1 MKKIGIK
8 LADGTFYPVLE
19 EGEVKTR
26 RLELSTAKDN
36 QTKVQIDLYRSETG
50 TMDDA
55 EYLDTLEITNLNPQ
69 LIADTSL
76 NLSVGLDENNELT
89 AAVVDSETGE
99 KSEVQVQLVNR
110 TLAEREANDDASESV
125 LLTDEKLF
133 DIPDFGDLDAE
144 PGRIEEPLEGFDE
157 APAEEKALEESADS
171 TVAADFESTESAGAA
186 DPTEDVP
193 NPTDEFAQESVSD
206 SSFDLPDF
214 DDNAFGEKTADS
226 SADTASSSA
235 ETVVEKEDSF
245 EATETS
251 DQLNEEDFSL
261 PDFDEGTSADDPFAS
276 DATETKT
283 EGISGFLDD
292 ATFDDPIFD
301 TNENDSSFNEDPFAD
316 TPSPAAS
323 KNPTGSAMDFS
334 DLYDKETIAGKHSDY
349 DYGEDEDDTKK
360 KTRVP
365 VIICVV
371 CAIICIIATLL
382 ILFFIPSKYNL
393 LGKRSADQTSEV
405 IEEIEVSPVAKLPE
419 TVPAPV
425 KEVEPEPEPEPIAPA
440 VEDKVVVAP
449 TPEIVPAKSAPAKPQ
464 KKADII
470 YRIKWG
476 DTLWDISQAYYKTPW
491 KYPKIAKYNKI
502 KNPDLIISGTD
513 LKIEQE

>member
-8 LADGTFYPVLE
+8 LADGTFYPVLD

-50 TMDDA
+50 TMEDA

-110 TLAEREANDDASESV
+110 TLAEREATQDASESV

-133 DIPDFGDLDAE
+133 DIPDFGDLDTE
-144 PGRIEEPLEGFDE
+144 PGKIDEPLEGFDE
-157 APAEEKALEESADS
+157 
-171 TVAADFESTESAGAA
+171 TVPAADETAVEPAAESSTEQTSVETSVEENTFDDSALTTVAA

-193 NPTDEFAQESVSD
+193 NPTDEFAQETVSD
-206 SSFDLPDF
+206 ASFDLPDF
-214 DDNAFGEKTADS
+214 EDNTFGETKTETTDTVTADS
-226 SADTASSSA
+226 
-235 ETVVEKEDSF
+235 
-245 EATETS
+245 TS
-251 DQLNEEDFSL
+251 QLNEEDFSL
-261 PDFDEGTSADDPFAS
+261 PDFDEGSSTDSFDAS
-276 DATETKT
+276 SSEPQA

-292 ATFDDPIFD
+292 STFDDPIFD
-301 TNENDSSFNEDPFAD
+301 ADNNSSSFDEDPFAD

-349 DYGEDEDDTKK
+349 DYGEDEDDTRK

-382 ILFFIPSKYNL
+382 VLFFIPSKYNL
-393 LGKRSADQTSEV
+393 LGKRSSTQTTEV

-425 KEVEPEPEPEPIAPA
+425 KEPEPEPEPIAPA

-449 TPEIVPAKSAPAKPQ
+449 TPEIVPATPAPAKPQ